1 MNQGTDWADIS
12 GDLTKGGKKGNVS
25 YGTLTTISESPF
37 QFGLI
42 YTGSDDGLIY
52 LTKDAGGSWQNISTN
67 LPKDLWVS
75 RVVASKHKKE
85 RVYAT
90 LNGYRWDD
98 FSVYAYMSDDYGK
111 TWKNISSN
119 IPTSPVNVIK
129 EDPENENILYLGTD
143 NGAYVSFNQGQSWE
157 VFSKGF
163 PAVAIHDMAI
173 QPEAKHLLLG
183 THGRSIY
190 KADIAPLQKM
200 NASKMNQSIVLFDV
214 EGMRYSGRWGSSRGT
229 WSDNFEQSTS
239 IAFYTNTS
247 GEKTIKILNEKD
259 IELNS
264 IKVNAEKGF
273 NYTNYDLTLTES
285 AKTAMLESDTS
296 LEINAADNG
305 KYYLPKGKYTVQI
318 DDEKTTL
325 EIK

>member
-1 MNQGTDWADIS
+1 
-12 GDLTKGGKKGNVS
+12 
-25 YGTLTTISESPF
+25 
-37 QFGLI
+37 
-42 YTGSDDGLIY
+42 
-52 LTKDAGGSWQNISTN
+52 
-67 LPKDLWVS
+67 
-75 RVVASKHKKE
+75 
-85 RVYAT
+85 
-90 LNGYRWDD
+90 
-98 FSVYAYMSDDYGK
+98 
-111 TWKNISSN
+111 
-119 IPTSPVNVIK
+119 
-129 EDPENENILYLGTD
+129 
-143 NGAYVSFNQGQSWE
+143 
-157 VFSKGF
+157 
-163 PAVAIHDMAI
+163 
-173 QPEAKHLLLG
+173 
-183 THGRSIY
+183 
-190 KADIAPLQKM
+190 
-200 NASKMNQSIVLFDV
+200 
-214 EGMRYSGRWGSSRGT
+214 MRYSGRWGSSRGT